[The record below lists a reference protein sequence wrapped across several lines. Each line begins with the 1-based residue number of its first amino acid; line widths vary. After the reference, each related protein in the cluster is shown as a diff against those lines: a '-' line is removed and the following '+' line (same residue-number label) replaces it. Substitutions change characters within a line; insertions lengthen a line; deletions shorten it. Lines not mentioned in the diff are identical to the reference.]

1 MSRNKICTFMV
12 MRMHIFNGVINMFGD
27 FQKINKIHYLQLTFL
42 LMQNI
47 QCLLHYVFS
56 TSLLL
61 LV

>member
-1 MSRNKICTFMV
+1 MFIL
-12 MRMHIFNGVINMFGD
+12 MHIFNGVINMFCD